1 MLTATQC
8 IYDFM
13 TNFMTNGGIDMP
25 TYAELRQTNF
35 AGNALFSNK
44 LPIIEGLKNGNPHI
58 PTMKPLP
65 TEK

>member
-1 MLTATQC
+1 
-8 IYDFM
+8 M

-44 LPIIEGLKNGNPHI
+44 LPIIEGLKMGFSHI
-58 PTMKPLP
+58 PTMKPLA
-65 TEK
+65 EG